1 MPNLV
6 PQNDNVRL
14 AIHAATLLVFI
25 IAVAVLVALDKL
37 QSGDGLT
44 WIVTG
49 AGLITAGLS
58 TTKLIQD
65 RRSNGP
71 DGSAQ

>member
-1 MPNLV
+1 MPN
-6 PQNDNVRL
+6 DNARL
-14 AIHAATLLVFI
+14 AIHAASLLVFI

-58 TTKLIQD
+58 TTKMIQD
-65 RRSNGP
+65 RRGGES
-71 DGSAQ
+71 DGTAQ

>member
-1 MPNLV
+1 MP
-6 PQNDNVRL
+6 NDNVRL
-14 AIHAATLLVFI
+14 TIHAAALLTFI

-49 AGLITAGLS
+49 TGLITAGLS
-58 TTKLIQD
+58 TTKLIAD
-65 RRSNGP
+65 RRASPSDN
-71 DGSAQ
+71 Q